1 MLKNYKKR
9 IIFVLPPK
17 NWFYGID
24 YVISKS
30 IIQCF
35 EKKYFFKVIE
45 FNEIEIFLK
54 KKKNNKRVFKNY
66 VLFFLL

>member
-54 KKKNNKRVFKNY
+54 KKKTTKDFLKIMFY
-66 VLFFLL
+66 FF